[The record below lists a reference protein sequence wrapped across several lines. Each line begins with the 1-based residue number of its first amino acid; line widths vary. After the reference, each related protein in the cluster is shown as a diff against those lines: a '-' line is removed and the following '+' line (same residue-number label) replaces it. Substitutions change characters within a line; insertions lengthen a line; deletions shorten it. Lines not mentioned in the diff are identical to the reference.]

1 MDITSN
7 NDIQLDSHDI
17 IMLFSNYK
25 LHVYSLA

>member
-7 NDIQLDSHDI
+7 NDIQLDSHNI
-17 IMLFSNYK
+17 LVLLGNYK